1 MMRMY
6 DDGLDVLASAAAR
19 TAPASADPP
28 RTPLAPR
35 NPNGTDYPFTDYS
48 LSTPG
53 YDFDTS
59 NFGAGFLYTPTY
71 DGNHFPGYPPS
82 SSPTG
87 FCDYGLKRP
96 SSPTFPNSSPKRT
109 HSETVDHGYAAPTSV
124 PVPAGPT
131 PPSLAPQPPK
141 RRGRPPKTQPILPS
155 AVTTLFP
162 MPVVEVK
169 PAAPLVNK
177 GNWEDEELTAFYEHC
192 LGSDSDSNFEKITK
206 SSNKCWA
213 KFVGK
218 VGIARD
224 QKHMKG
230 QWETSSALYKLHPDW
245 DSPKDVDGFIA
256 SRAARGIEV
265 DGLTA
270 KKVRKWIKLGWYK
283 LWHDRFGENPRADR
297 EVARSS
303 VGDLSDIES
312 DLHNT
317 DDENDLDDIEV
328 IEKPRP
334 TAPPSTK
341 STKKSEKSVASDPR
355 KAKPSAWSR
364 SKPVSH
370 THSNKVK
377 KEDRLQL
384 LSNYFEKRVQ
394 VDEAA
399 VQIQKSHHQNREFL
413 ICRDE
418 DHLA

>member
-1 MMRMY
+1 MTKLRQ
-6 DDGLDVLASAAAR
+6 ASP
-19 TAPASADPP
+19 T
-28 RTPLAPR
+28 T
-35 NPNGTDYPFTDYS
+35 
-48 LSTPG
+48 
-53 YDFDTS
+53 
-59 NFGAGFLYTPTY
+59 TY
-71 DGNHFPGYPPS
+71 DGNHFPGYLPS

-87 FCDYGLKRP
+87 FRDYGLKRP
-96 SSPTFPNSSPKRT
+96 SSPTFPNSSPKHI

-141 RRGRPPKTQPILPS
+141 RQGRPPKAQPILPS
-155 AVTTLFP
+155 AVSTLVP

-177 GNWEDEELTAFYEHC
+177 GNWEDEELTAFYEHW

-224 QKHMKG
+224 QKQMKG
-230 QWETSSALYKLHPDW
+230 QWETSSALYKKLVALLKITGGGADGDEHPDW

-256 SRAARGIEV
+256 RRAARGIEV

-270 KKVRKWIKLGWYK
+270 KKVRKWIKLGC
-283 LWHDRFGENPRADR
+283 LGENPRADR

-303 VGDLSDIES
+303 VGDLCDIES

-317 DDENDLDDIEV
+317 DDENDPDNIEV
-328 IEKPRP
+328 VEKPRP

-355 KAKPSAWSR
+355 EAKPSVWSR

-377 KEDRLQL
+377 KEDRLQP
-384 LSNYFEKRVQ
+384 LSNYLEKRVQ
-394 VDEAA
+394 VDEVA
-399 VQIQKSHHQNREFL
+399 VQIQKSNADFKKLGQVVVMAKEIL
-413 ICRDE
+413 SDTTGQYGDE
-418 DHLA
+418 AKEKAQRVVTKYMDSVLDL